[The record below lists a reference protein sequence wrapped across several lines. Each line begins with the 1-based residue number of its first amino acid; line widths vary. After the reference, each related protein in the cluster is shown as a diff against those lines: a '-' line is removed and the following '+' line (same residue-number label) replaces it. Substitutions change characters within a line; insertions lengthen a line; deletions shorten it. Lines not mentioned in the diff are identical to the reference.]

1 MKLSKKKEN
10 ELKEYLEEIADKNK
24 KIKEKIQTEAFHNE
38 WEGYHLPDPLVI
50 VKQFIMEKGLKLYGG
65 LALNELLKKH
75 KAEFYSE
82 DEIPDYDVFSPDAW
96 NHAKELTNL
105 LHKMGYPFVEARSSI
120 LNSEH
125 HSTYKVAVDSVYVLD
140 LTQIGCIYDD
150 YLNNDC
156 EKCGKDEFGNCM
168 LLFDHIPAVDI
179 NSKSKKIK
187 IYRET
192 FDYNIQKPIYPTKLF
207 VCAPDWLK
215 SSMYLELTKPLE
227 NPDRL
232 VKVGLRSEI
241 FNNYFKFNKE
251 QCIKDNTKINNKPEL
266 DWLPQI
272 ITYIVNYTKKEN
284 LIHYGVNAHNI
295 YINEVKKKGLK
306 KIPVTELKLY
316 SINNDYHVN
325 RLLPLLEKKFPFL
338 QFKIN
343 NKFLYWRDHND
354 NDMTISVTNINEEF
368 IKSVDLVTFTDQDN
382 CLPYIELNDIRYA
395 PIDRLK
401 HLYYRA
407 LSIPDFYQKVEQD
420 YLDYNCLLADLLEAE
435 EYFIRKSKSK
445 KSKKNKRTLLNNS
458 KFRRYITQCQ
468 GEEISKI
475 QTSLTDRGFNRLV
488 KLKTKKRSR
497 LDKYVKEPYRPAE
510 INLQNNNSL
519 G

>member
-295 YINEVKKKGLK
+295 YINEVKKK
-306 KIPVTELKLY
+306 
-316 SINNDYHVN
+316 
-325 RLLPLLEKKFPFL
+325 
-338 QFKIN
+338 
-343 NKFLYWRDHND
+343 
-354 NDMTISVTNINEEF
+354 
-368 IKSVDLVTFTDQDN
+368 DL
-382 CLPYIELNDIRYA
+382 
-395 PIDRLK
+395 
-401 HLYYRA
+401 
-407 LSIPDFYQKVEQD
+407 
-420 YLDYNCLLADLLEAE
+420 
-435 EYFIRKSKSK
+435 
-445 KSKKNKRTLLNNS
+445 
-458 KFRRYITQCQ
+458 
-468 GEEISKI
+468 
-475 QTSLTDRGFNRLV
+475 
-488 KLKTKKRSR
+488 KRS
-497 LDKYVKEPYRPAE
+497 
-510 INLQNNNSL
+510 Q
-519 G
+519 